1 MIMLQR
7 RADALEAVGR
17 VGEAILT
24 RIGMAWDELDSSP
37 TFDGA
42 LLALKGLPYVVDR
55 ALPESTER
63 AYWVTYAAIRPGGS
77 GELAEPLARFDALDD
92 GDPYRGHAAVFLA
105 ENAIAA
111 NKPGAVLDRAD
122 LFRSIAL
129 DAARS
134 PEEAT
139 RLQAVRLGMCLADAT
154 GEWRE
159 LLREVQRRYGPPIRA
174 WVRARYARYLALS
187 GDRPEAE
194 AKYLRA
200 IEIASNSEM
209 MEEAA
214 EWLYA
219 LGAARWLYGR
229 ARSGE
234 DPDEH
239 PLAQALRPY
248 ARPSALPG
256 SQHTAELMS
265 LGQQR
270 PLSGVT
276 DGGGRQSF
284 VLSWPMN

>member
-1 MIMLQR
+1 LRQRGLREKSAQAPAVVTAKIDADAIVRGPIEFLGLTREVENAENLLATGDAHAADAFASIAQQLSEKHFAPHAMIMLQR

-63 AYWVTYAAIRPGGS
+63 AYWVTYAAIRPAGS

-174 WVRARYARYLALS
+174 WVRARYARYF
-187 GDRPEAE
+187 
-194 AKYLRA
+194 
-200 IEIASNSEM
+200 
-209 MEEAA
+209 
-214 EWLYA
+214 
-219 LGAARWLYGR
+219 
-229 ARSGE
+229 
-234 DPDEH
+234 
-239 PLAQALRPY
+239 
-248 ARPSALPG
+248 
-256 SQHTAELMS
+256 
-265 LGQQR
+265 
-270 PLSGVT
+270 GVV
-276 DGGGRQSF
+276 GRQAGG
-284 VLSWPMN
+284 